1 MVLSSTN
8 FRASLGTLLAEVED
22 YLAIVLG
29 YTRIYILLSSFLF
42 PFGIKKIKKY
52 ILSLEEIA
60 KILILIFDRS
70 SSIQSPS
77 FSIRTCLHW
86 ESNKALVEQAS
97 PAYLDQSMITLRNIN
112 N

>member
-29 YTRIYILLSSFLF
+29 YTKIYILLSSFLF

-60 KILILIFDRS
+60 KILILILTGGRYFHHVNKHHEL
-70 SSIQSPS
+70 IQ
-77 FSIRTCLHW
+77 IRQTKIYAHCRKIQL
-86 ESNKALVEQAS
+86 NGTPL
-97 PAYLDQSMITLRNIN
+97 N
-112 N
+112 